1 MGNRFH
7 GLLRFKFLFLV
18 YGEFLADMPVEP
30 AVHREKSSAIEMLK
44 NCKQNNITESGFYV
58 ILDQERNE
66 CRAEY
71 GGGYA

>member
-1 MGNRFH
+1 
-7 GLLRFKFLFLV
+7 
-18 YGEFLADMPVEP
+18 LADMPVEP

-66 CRAEY
+66 CRTEY
-71 GGGYA
+71 RGGYA